1 MIIDYFQYF
10 QLLSLLVAIACYRGL
25 NACNLVLFIPLLL
38 LTNII
43 ELVGNNYRLLG
54 WAHNYGMYNWYIILS
69 TPINLYL
76 YARMLQI
83 RKNEKP
89 VYVIIAVLSMLFIIL
104 NYVFLQGRDQFNNIS
119 VVLIEILN
127 IVFSCFVLL
136 RLAFRGDVLVSIFRE
151 PYFWISAANLL
162 FGLITLVLLGL
173 QQYIRSYHIVI
184 GKDSLY
190 HAILP
195 VVNII
200 LYSCYSLAF
209 ILCRMQINRSSSSL
223 LQ

>member
-1 MIIDYFQYF
+1 MIIAPFQYF

-25 NACNLVLFIPLLL
+25 LQWRLILFIPLLL
-38 LTNII
+38 LTNVI
-43 ELVGNNYRLLG
+43 ELIGNNYKALG
-54 WAHNYGMYNWYIILS
+54 WTHNYAIYNLYILLM

-76 YARMLQI
+76 YGNMLTLK
-83 RKNEKP
+83 RNEKP
-89 VYVIIAVLSMLFIIL
+89 VYLTICLLSLAFILL
-104 NYVFLQGRDQFNNIS
+104 NYFFLQGYSQFNNIS

-127 IVFSCFVLL
+127 IVLSCFVLL
-136 RLAFRGDVLVSIFRE
+136 RLTFQGDMLVSIFRA

-173 QQYIRSYHIVI
+173 QQYIRGNNIRI
-184 GKDSLY
+184 GSTSLY
-190 HAILP
+190 HYILP

-200 LYSCYSLAF
+200 LYSCYCLAF
-209 ILCRMQINRSSSSL
+209 ILCRTRTNRSSSSS